1 MLDNQNRTDG
11 QSYSKTDSRRID
23 LDPSAR
29 VNEAK
34 TLLSRATFVPLAAG
48 ALVTVLAAVALSG
61 LRLDGDIYALLGR
74 DDPAVLRFNE
84 LAAITPGL
92 EELLV
97 VCAPGELP
105 TQETTSS
112 IASINGIDEYTQTYF
127 QPGKS
132 TVQGFSLSVDPADWR
147 QTKPV
152 INEVRS
158 LLAARGADCGLTGTP
173 PIVYDMQSRLDADL
187 KTALLIAAG
196 LVSLMFAF
204 VYRIGFLA
212 LFMLIP
218 VVAGIGWGLAAYALL
233 RTELTLLAATVPTL
247 LIGIGID
254 HCIHLIQ
261 SARYSMVEDGLQRSD
276 AVLLAWKRLLAPI
289 TLASLT
295 TAATFAAL
303 TMAEL
308 RGLADLGWSGML
320 VTLGVYAACVSML
333 PAILLLSPARWLT
346 RSALFD
352 QPIRRLAP
360 FLKAHAGLLAALIV
374 MIGAASFYGMTRLEA
389 LNDNRLL
396 ESGDLE
402 SIALQERIATEHGLS
417 SSPLLLR
424 FSRPADA
431 IELLAEIE
439 RPGLIGSLLAVPDV
453 EGLVQLHP
461 MQNTFI
467 RDNFQAMKASLEEWI
482 PSLGL
487 GNFELSGAPV
497 MNERINE
504 LVYRDVRVVLP
515 VAFVAILLILALGTR
530 SLLRP
535 CLVLLPLALALVC
548 LVGTMGLLGITAS
561 VVTVA
566 ITPLV
571 LGIGVDGGVHLLAAW
586 ERHRGQLVE
595 MFAETG
601 LAIVITVVTSVTAFA
616 AFLFAKTPSLV
627 YFGSQASTALLG
639 CLVVTLVVLPYL
651 FRVLLPPLNETPQDV
666 A

>member
-1 MLDNQNRTDG
+1 M
-11 QSYSKTDSRRID
+11 TDS
-23 LDPSAR
+23 
-29 VNEAK
+29 K
-34 TLLSRATFVPLAAG
+34 TLLRRATFVPLAAG
-48 ALVTVLAAVALSG
+48 ALVTVLAAIALSG
-61 LRLDGDIYALLGR
+61 LRLDGDIYALLSR

-84 LAAITPGL
+84 LAAVTPGL

-97 VCAPGELP
+97 VCPPGELP
-105 TQETTSS
+105 KQDTLAS
-112 IASINGIDEYTQTYF
+112 IASIDGIGEETKTYF
-127 QPGKS
+127 QPGRS

-152 INEVRS
+152 INEVRA
-158 LLAARGADCGLTGTP
+158 LLADRGANCGLTGTP

-187 KTALLIAAG
+187 KTALLIAAV

-233 RTELTLLAATVPTL
+233 RAELTLLAATVPTL

-261 SARYSMVEDGLQRSD
+261 SCRYSMVEDGMPRSD

-295 TAATFAAL
+295 TAVTFAAL

-320 VTLGVYAACVSML
+320 VTLGVYAACITML
-333 PAILLLSPARWLT
+333 PAILLLSPTRWLT
-346 RSALFD
+346 RRALFD
-352 QPIRRLAP
+352 RPIRRLAP

-374 MIGAASFYGMTRLEA
+374 MIGVASFYGITRLEA

-402 SIALQERIATEHGLS
+402 SIALQDRIASEHGLS
-417 SSPLLLR
+417 SSPILLR
-424 FSRPADA
+424 FSRPDDA
-431 IELLAEIE
+431 IELLAEVE
-439 RPGLIGSLLAVPDV
+439 RPELIGSLLAVPDV
-453 EGLVQLHP
+453 DGLLHLHP
-461 MQNTFI
+461 IHNTFI
-467 RDNFQAMKASLEEWI
+467 RDNFRAMRASLDEWI

-487 GNFELSGAPV
+487 GDFELSGAPV

-515 VAFVAILLILALGTR
+515 IAFVGILFVLVVGTR

-535 CLVLLPLALALVC
+535 CLVLLPLALALIC
-548 LVGTMGLLGITAS
+548 LIGIMGLLGIAAS

-586 ERHRGQLVE
+586 DRHRGQLVE

-601 LAIVITVVTSVTAFA
+601 LAIVVTVVTSVTAFA
-616 AFLFAKTPSLV
+616 AFLFSKTPSLV

-651 FRVLLPPLNETPQDV
+651 FGVLLPPLDETPQDV